1 MAMNPPSSIVASMAA
16 PVPAKF
22 TKFTFRTL
30 YIRRTDP
37 GSKEMSQAGRPS
49 DQLGRRNISD
59 CPIYDGRGSNAS
71 LVGRIQG
78 ITVQIGNA
86 HQLVTIVFET
96 QRLKG
101 STLLTNGM
109 VTAGSDEWA
118 IYGGTGVFAMA
129 TGIIKRKNLADRT
142 GGNTDELSMEV
153 FCPVFG

>member
-96 QRLKG
+96 ERYYIIHACMVKL
-101 STLLTNGM
+101 SENTACWSVSFVLLLIIYKCMHGQLINSSSRSGLRALRSLPM
-109 VTAGSDEWA
+109 EW
-118 IYGGTGVFAMA
+118 
-129 TGIIKRKNLADRT
+129 
-142 GGNTDELSMEV
+142 
-153 FCPVFG
+153 